1 MKKLMK
7 LLVAS
12 FCLMTLL
19 LVISM
24 YKESDQSKEYLDIIK
39 NVYDSTQ
46 SVLNFDDIMKK
57 VTQSETDTSVTDNNQ
72 SLKSDL
78 KMAEGTGSL
87 ISESAKSQ
95 DTAAKSNSTSS
106 NTETHNF
113 SEEMYPYRAMLTSS
127 QKTVYDQVY
136 NNALQL
142 VTTVNISSKI
152 DKNGLTNIMT
162 AVYNDHPELFWMD
175 TSYSYGY
182 TMQGSVVSIT
192 LEYNDTAN
200 NISASK
206 NKFEN
211 IANTIIAKTSGLANN
226 LEKEKYVYK
235 YLMNIVKYDESSI
248 LNQSAY
254 SALVNGS
261 SVCAGY
267 SRAFQYIMMQIG
279 IPCYFCSG
287 YANNGYHAW
296 NIVKIDDNYYNVDL
310 SWDDS
315 LGDASNS
322 YAFEYF
328 NISDRKISTSHI
340 RRDLSIQL
348 PNCK

>member
-1 MKKLMK
+1 MKKLIK

-19 LVISM
+19 IVISM
-24 YKESDQSKEYLDIIK
+24 YKESDQSKDYLEIIK
-39 NVYDSTQ
+39 NAYDSTQ
-46 SVLNFDDIMKK
+46 SALNFDDILKK
-57 VTQSETDTSVTDNNQ
+57 VSQPENETSTTNNDQ
-72 SLKSDL
+72 RVKSDL

-87 ISESAKSQ
+87 ISESAKTQ
-95 DTAAKSNSTSS
+95 DTATKSNSTASD
-106 NTETHNF
+106 TETHNF
-113 SEEMYPYRAMLTSS
+113 SEEMYPYRAMLTST

-136 NNALQL
+136 NNALHL

-182 TMQGSVVSIT
+182 TTQGSVVSIT
-192 LEYNDTAN
+192 LEYNETAN

-206 NKFEN
+206 NQYEN

-235 YLMNIVKYDESSI
+235 YLMNIVKYDENSI

-254 SALVNGS
+254 SAIVNGS

-267 SRAFQYIMMQIG
+267 SRAFQYIMMQID

-296 NIVKIDDNYYNVDL
+296 NIVKIDDKYYNADL

-315 LGDASNS
+315 LGDATNS
-322 YAFEYF
+322 YSFEFF
-328 NISDRKISTSHI
+328 NISDSAISTSHT
-340 RRDLSIQL
+340 RRDMSIQL
-348 PNCK
+348 PKCK